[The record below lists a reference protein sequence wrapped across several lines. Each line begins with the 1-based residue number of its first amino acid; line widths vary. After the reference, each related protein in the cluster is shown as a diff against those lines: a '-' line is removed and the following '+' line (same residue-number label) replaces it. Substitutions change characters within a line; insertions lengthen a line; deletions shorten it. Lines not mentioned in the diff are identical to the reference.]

1 MEFKV
6 EIILDPIKVIVQS
19 EFQNAQMVVT
29 QHQYS
34 NQRIIF
40 KYVKINQILLFV
52 LIVGNA
58 DFIQINILFEFIFL
72 PKVYGLCM
80 PWMTK
85 NRHSRESARILNA
98 FNLNVIN
105 CSDYW
110 ESNRHAVWLT
120 PLRSIYHDTTSLMA
134 LLSNNYSNKTWIHI
148 VKYIKKM
155 YRMRK

>member
-40 KYVKINQILLFV
+40 KYVKINQILLYA

-58 DFIQINILFEFIFL
+58 DFIRINNLLNSFLFWF
-72 PKVYGLCM
+72 KVYTLYGLRM
-80 PWMTK
+80 PQMTK
-85 NRHSRESARILNA
+85 DRHGRGSSSIS
-98 FNLNVIN
+98 NVIN
-105 CSDYW
+105 CSDKIQIDTLCDLYGI
-110 ESNRHAVWLT
+110 SYIVTVDL
-120 PLRSIYHDTTSLMA
+120 LRC
-134 LLSNNYSNKTWIHI
+134 NKFNSAT
-148 VKYIKKM
+148 KQ
-155 YRMRK
+155 

>member
-58 DFIQINILFEFIFL
+58 DFIEINKLFELIFL
-72 PKVYGLCM
+72 PKVYGRSM

-85 NRHSRESARILNA
+85 TVTVGNQISNA
-98 FNLNVIN
+98 
-105 CSDYW
+105 
-110 ESNRHAVWLT
+110 
-120 PLRSIYHDTTSLMA
+120 
-134 LLSNNYSNKTWIHI
+134 
-148 VKYIKKM
+148 
-155 YRMRK
+155 

>member
-6 EIILDPIKVIVQS
+6 EIILGPIKVIVQS

-58 DFIQINILFEFIFL
+58 DFIQINILFEFIF
-72 PKVYGLCM
+72 C
-80 PWMTK
+80 
-85 NRHSRESARILNA
+85 SLN
-98 FNLNVIN
+98 
-105 CSDYW
+105 DKK
-110 ESNRHAVWLT
+110 
-120 PLRSIYHDTTSLMA
+120 RSQ
-134 LLSNNYSNKTWIHI
+134 
-148 VKYIKKM
+148 
-155 YRMRK
+155 